1 VTVRRWIKSRRVV
14 AVKVTDRAGWRIRRS
29 EVERLL
35 RVREPT
41 ED

>member
-1 VTVRRWIKSRRVV
+1 VV